1 MRILHTSD
9 WHLGRSFHREPLLEA
24 QRAFLEYLIDV
35 AQREN
40 VDVVTVAGDVYDR
53 AIPPLEAI
61 DLFQR
66 TLAQLAGLK
75 VPLVMISGNHDSP
88 RRLGVNS
95 RLIEHA
101 GIHLRTDPHDSAR
114 PAVLH
119 DTHGDVAFYGLPYLE
134 PALVRESLGAP
145 ATSHQAV
152 LGTAMDRIR
161 EDLATRPGTRAVVL
175 AHAFVT
181 GAEPTPNSER
191 DITVGGVANVP
202 AALFHGMDYVALGH
216 LHRSQSINDRIRYS
230 GSPLPYSFSEAGHP
244 KSMWLVDLDG
254 DGSVTARTVACP
266 EPYRLDRLEGELD
279 ELLTQD
285 QYADLEQAWLH
296 VTLTDTSRP
305 HMAMERLRQRF
316 PHVLKLTHA
325 TTGASADDLP
335 SRERMESLTDHEIAL
350 EFLRHVTHAEA
361 TEPERDL
368 LHRGI
373 EHVRVT
379 ARGEAL

>member
-9 WHLGRSFHREPLLEA
+9 WHLGRAFHREPLLAA
-24 QRAFLEYLIDV
+24 QHVFLEDLIDV
-35 AQREN
+35 VRRER
-40 VDVVTVAGDVYDR
+40 VDAVAVAGDIYDR

-61 DLFQR
+61 DLFQH
-66 TLAQLAGLK
+66 TLAQLAELN

-101 GIHLRTDPHDSAR
+101 GIHLRTDPHDLAR
-114 PAVLH
+114 PVLLQ
-119 DTHGDVAFYGLPYLE
+119 DTHGHVAFYGLPYLE
-134 PALVRESLGAP
+134 PALVRESLDAP

-152 LGTAMDRIR
+152 LGTAMDRVR

-181 GAEPTPNSER
+181 GAEPSASER
-191 DITVGGVANVP
+191 DITVGGVSNVP
-202 AALFHGMDYVALGH
+202 ATLFDGVDYVALGH
-216 LHRSQSINDRIRYS
+216 LHRSQRISDRIRYS
-230 GSPLPYSFSEAGHP
+230 GSPLPYSFTEAGHP

-254 DGSVTARTVACP
+254 DGTVTARTILCP
-266 EPYRLDRLEGELD
+266 EPYRLAHLQGELD

-285 QYADLEQAWLH
+285 QHTDLEQAWLH
-296 VTLTDTSRP
+296 ITLTDTSRP

-325 TTGASADDLP
+325 TTGPSADDLP

-350 EFLRHVTHAEA
+350 EFLRHVTHADA

-368 LHRGI
+368 LRRGI

-379 ARGEAL
+379 AQGETL

>member
-9 WHLGRSFHREPLLEA
+9 WHLGRSFHREPLLAA
-24 QRAFLEYLIDV
+24 QRVFLEDLINV
-35 AQREN
+35 VQRER
-40 VDVVTVAGDVYDR
+40 VDAVAVAGDVYDR

-61 DLFQR
+61 DLFQH
-66 TLAQLAGLK
+66 TLAKLAELN

-101 GIHLRTDPHDSAR
+101 GIHLRTDPRDLAR
-114 PAVLH
+114 PVLLH
-119 DTHGDVAFYGLPYLE
+119 DAHGPVAFYGLPYLE
-134 PALVRESLGAP
+134 PALVRERLDAP
-145 ATSHQAV
+145 VTSHQAV
-152 LGTAMDRIR
+152 LGTAMDRVR

-181 GAEPTPNSER
+181 GAEPSASER

-202 AALFHGMDYVALGH
+202 AALFDGMDYVALGH
-216 LHRSQSINDRIRYS
+216 LHRSQRISDRVRYS
-230 GSPLPYSFSEAGHP
+230 GSPLPYSFTEAGHP

-254 DGSVTARTVACP
+254 DGAMTARTIPCP
-266 EPYRLDRLEGELD
+266 EPYHLAHLQGELD
-279 ELLTQD
+279 DLLGQD
-285 QYADLEQAWLH
+285 QYANLEQAWLH
-296 VTLTDTSRP
+296 VTLTDTSRS

-325 TTGASADDLP
+325 ATGPCADDLP

-350 EFLRHVTHAEA
+350 EFLRHVTQADA

-368 LHRGI
+368 LRRGI

-379 ARGEAL
+379 ARGETL